1 MARFGDLDRRA
12 LLRAGAGAGLMSPTL
27 LGLGGCVSID
37 ATRPPRA
44 QPLAPAATPPPAPR
58 TLPIYPVRAQMDR
71 VFDITV
77 CLRPFRAQGPR
88 IEAEEIGQTL
98 VVHNYGHGGSGWSL
112 SWGSGTIALRK
123 AMVRS
128 PKEIAVVG
136 CGALG
141 LTSAILAQEAGAKVT
156 IYAKD
161 MLPDARSA
169 RATGTWTPDS
179 RIALKPS
186 AAPGFGDL
194 WEEMARIS
202 FKRYRRYLGLPGA
215 PVEWRDNYRLSDPND
230 PPPPPYPAPA
240 GPVLEFAEYMD
251 RIGDITPGFETLPP
265 GATPFPV
272 ARVRR
277 GTQLQYNVADYA
289 HTLMADFL
297 AGGGRVE
304 HREFRDLSELATLKE
319 KVVINCPGYGAR
331 ALCRDES
338 ITPVRGQ
345 ITWLIPQPEVDYG
358 LYYRRVGMVSRRD
371 GIVVQALW
379 GGDMKGYGDDHEVID
394 RTEAEQAVGVL
405 ADLFSRMKS

>member
-1 MARFGDLDRRA
+1 MAAPYGPDRRG
-12 LLRAGAGAGLMSPTL
+12 LLLGAAGLGV
-27 LGLGGCVSID
+27 LGLGGC
-37 ATRPPRA
+37 ATVA
-44 QPLAPAATPPPAPR
+44 AAPAASRLAPPTFRPGP
-58 TLPIYPVRAQMDR
+58 PIYRLRASMDR

-88 IEAEEIGQTL
+88 IEAEEIGDAL

-112 SWGSGTIALRK
+112 SWGSGTVALRK
-123 AMVRS
+123 AMARG

-161 MLPDARSA
+161 LLPDARSA

-179 RIALKPS
+179 RIALANVATP
-186 AAPGFGDL
+186 AFGDL

-215 PVEWRDNYRLSDPND
+215 PVEWRDRYVVLDDLPAYA
-230 PPPPPYPAPA
+230 PPATRPP
-240 GPVLEFAEYMD
+240 LEFASYMG
-251 RIGDITPGFETLPP
+251 RLADITPSDHVAPP
-265 GATPFPV
+265 GATPFPGTQ
-272 ARVRR
+272 VRR
-277 GTQLQYNVADYA
+277 SSQLQFNVADYA

-297 AGGGRVE
+297 AGGGHVE
-304 HREFRDLSELATLKE
+304 RREFHELSDLAALPQ

-338 ITPVRGQ
+338 VTPVRGQ
-345 ITWLIPQPEVDYG
+345 IAWLIPQPEVDYG
-358 LYYRRVGMVSRRD
+358 LYYHHVGMVSRRD

-379 GGDMKGYGDDHEVID
+379 GGDMLGYGVDQEVVD
-394 RTEAEQAVGVL
+394 RAEAERAVKTL
-405 ADLFSRMKS
+405 AELYGRMTAEGS

>member
-1 MARFGDLDRRA
+1 MSPFESLDRRA
-12 LLRAGAGAGLMSPTL
+12 LLLGSAGAGL
-27 LGLGGCVSID
+27 LGLGGC
-37 ATRPPRA
+37 AP
-44 QPLAPAATPPPAPR
+44 PLAAPPPSASNPAAAPR
-58 TLPIYPVRAQMDR
+58 LLSGPPIHPLRASMDR

-88 IEAEEIGQTL
+88 IEAETIGDAL

-112 SWGSGTIALRK
+112 SWGSGTLAIRK
-123 AMVRS
+123 AMANS

-161 MLPDARSA
+161 LLPDARSA
-169 RATGTWTPDS
+169 RATGSWTPDS
-179 RIALKPS
+179 RIALTHS
-186 AAPGFGDL
+186 VGPGFAEQ

-202 FKRYRRYLGLPGA
+202 FKRFRRYLGLPGD
-215 PVEWRDNYRLSDPND
+215 PVEWRDRYVVYDD
-230 PPPPPYPAPA
+230 PPVAEASPAAPSPAP
-240 GPVLEFAEYMD
+240 LEFADYAE
-251 RIGDITPGFETLPP
+251 RIADITPRGERLPA
-265 GATPFPV
+265 GSTPFPSS
-272 ARVRR
+272 RVRR
-277 GTQLQYNVADYA
+277 ASQLQFNVADYA

-304 HREFRDLSELATLKE
+304 RREFHSLSDLAALSQ

-338 ITPVRGQ
+338 VTPVRGQ
-345 ITWLIPQPEVDYG
+345 IGWLIPQPEVDYG
-358 LYYRRVGMVSRRD
+358 LYYRGVGMLSRRD

-379 GGDMKGYGDDHEVID
+379 GGDMFGYGNDREVVD
-394 RTEAEQAVGVL
+394 RAETERAVGVL
-405 ADLFSRMKS
+405 ADLYGRMKPA

>member
-1 MARFGDLDRRA
+1 MARLGNLDRRA
-12 LLRAGAGAGLMSPTL
+12 LIGATASAGL
-27 LGLGGCVSID
+27 LGLGGCALT
-37 ATRPPRA
+37 ATSSAAPSPALPP
-44 QPLAPAATPPPAPR
+44 APAAASGLRPA
-58 TLPIYPVRAQMDR
+58 IWPVRAQMDR

-88 IEAEEIGQTL
+88 IETEEIGNAL
-98 VVHNYGHGGSGWSL
+98 IVHNYGHGGSGWSL

-141 LTSAILAQEAGAKVT
+141 LTSAILAQEAGARVT

-161 MLPDARSA
+161 LLPDARSA

-179 RIALKPS
+179 RIAL
-186 AAPGFGDL
+186 AGAPGPAFGDL

-215 PVEWRDNYRLSDPND
+215 PVEWRDQYVINDGQPPPAPPPATRPPLEFADYLDRLSD
-230 PPPPPYPAPA
+230 
-240 GPVLEFAEYMD
+240 
-251 RIGDITPGFETLPP
+251 ITPRRERLPA
-265 GATPFPV
+265 GATPF
-272 ARVRR
+272 AAADVRR
-277 GTQLQYNVADYA
+277 TSQLQFNVADYA

-297 AGGGRVE
+297 AGGGRIE
-304 HREFRDLSELATLKE
+304 RREFHDLAELATLPQ

-331 ALCRDES
+331 GLCRDES
-338 ITPVRGQ
+338 VVPVRGQ

-358 LYYRRVGMVSRRD
+358 LFYRRVGMVSRRD

-379 GGDMKGYGDDHEVID
+379 GGDMMGFGDDHEVID
-394 RTEAEQAVGVL
+394 RAEAEQAVGIL
-405 ADLFSRMKS
+405 KDLFGRMRA

>member
-1 MARFGDLDRRA
+1 
-12 LLRAGAGAGLMSPTL
+12 
-27 LGLGGCVSID
+27 
-37 ATRPPRA
+37 
-44 QPLAPAATPPPAPR
+44 
-58 TLPIYPVRAQMDR
+58 MDR

-88 IEAEEIGQTL
+88 IEAEEVGDAL

-112 SWGSGTIALRK
+112 SWGSGTLALRK
-123 AMVRS
+123 AMARA

-161 MLPDARSA
+161 LLPDARSA
-169 RATGTWTPDS
+169 RATGSWTPDS
-179 RIALKPS
+179 RIALAN
-186 AAPGFGDL
+186 AAGPGFAAL

-202 FKRYRRYLGLPGA
+202 FKRYRRYLGLPGT
-215 PVEWRDNYRLSDPND
+215 PVEWRDQYLVIDDRPR
-230 PPPPPYPAPA
+230 PQVPGAAGAPT
-240 GPVLEFAEYMD
+240 PLEFASYMD
-251 RIGDITPGFETLPP
+251 RIGDITPRREQMAP
-265 GATPFPV
+265 GATPFP
-272 ARVRR
+272 ADIVRR
-277 GTQLQYNVADYA
+277 TSQLQFNVADYS

-304 HREFRDLSELATLKE
+304 RREFHSLAELATLPQ

-338 ITPVRGQ
+338 VTPVRGQ
-345 ITWLIPQPEVDYG
+345 IGWLIPQPEVDYG
-358 LYYRRVGMVSRRD
+358 LYYRGVGMLSRRD

-379 GGDMKGYGDDHEVID
+379 GGDMFGYGDDHEVVD
-394 RTEAEQAVGVL
+394 RAETEQAVNIL
-405 ADLFSRMKS
+405 AELFGRMKPG

>member
-1 MARFGDLDRRA
+1 MARFTSLHRRA
-12 LLRAGAGAGLMSPTL
+12 LIRGSASAGL
-27 LGLGGCVSID
+27 LGLGGCVAVS
-37 ATRPPRA
+37 
-44 QPLAPAATPPPAPR
+44 APAAPGSSIAQGAAPGGRPLPHPPIWP
-58 TLPIYPVRAQMDR
+58 LRASMDR

-88 IEAEEIGQTL
+88 IEAETIGDAL

-112 SWGSGTIALRK
+112 SWGSGTVALRK
-123 AMVRS
+123 AMVGS

-161 MLPDARSA
+161 LLPDARSA
-169 RATGTWTPDS
+169 RATGSWTPDS
-179 RIALKPS
+179 RIALTS
-186 AAPGFGDL
+186 AAAPAFADL

-202 FKRYRRYLGLPGA
+202 FKRYRRYLGLPGT
-215 PVEWRDNYRLSDPND
+215 PVEWRDHYTLIDDQP
-230 PPPPPYPAPA
+230 PA
-240 GPVLEFAEYMD
+240 GPRAPNPQRLEFASY
-251 RIGDITPGFETLPP
+251 GDLLADIAPGDEELPP

-272 ARVRR
+272 RRVVRSS
-277 GTQLQYNVADYA
+277 QLQFNVTDYA

-304 HREFRDLSELATLKE
+304 RREFRELSELAALPQ

-338 ITPVRGQ
+338 VTPVRGQ
-345 ITWLIPQPEVDYG
+345 IAWLIPQPEVDYG
-358 LYYRRVGMVSRRD
+358 VYYRRVSMLSRRD

-379 GGDMKGYGDDHEVID
+379 GGDVMGYGDDHEVID
-394 RTEAEQAVGVL
+394 RTEAKTAVDAL
-405 ADLFSRMKS
+405 ASLFGRMQG